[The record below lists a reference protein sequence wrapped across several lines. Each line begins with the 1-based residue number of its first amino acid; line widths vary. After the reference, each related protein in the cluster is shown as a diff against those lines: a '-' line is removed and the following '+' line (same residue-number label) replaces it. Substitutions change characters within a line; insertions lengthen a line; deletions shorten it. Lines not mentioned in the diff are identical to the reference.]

1 MSLQQKLR
9 GILFKINPYFA
20 ARIINHL
27 EYVNL
32 QNANKLKYKGFSM
45 NEIKKIKVV
54 MVASKLDITGVSTVI
69 MNYCNN
75 IDKDKFSISI
85 IAGKPVTDSYL
96 NIAKESNVDV
106 IELPNKRDNLFK
118 YYLCLFKELKQGKY
132 DIVHV
137 HGNSAIMSLELMVAK
152 MAGIKCR
159 IAHSHNSTC
168 SNLKLHKIL
177 YSFFNRLYMKGFACS
192 TIAGDWL
199 YKNKNYEVLENGF
212 VTSDF
217 CFSEDL
223 RNKIRKQ
230 LNCENKF
237 VIGHIGRFNDQKN
250 QEFLLEIFKSIGL
263 KRKNAVLLLVGAGP
277 KYEEIKMKIDEHP
290 FKNRIIMYGETEN
303 PAEIYNAMD
312 IFILPSLY
320 EGLPV
325 VGIEA
330 QANGLRCIFSDNI
343 TDETKLYEKTLF
355 LPIES
360 PEVWSNTIIKC
371 INDCSHNIDDYTL
384 LHEKYDISKLS
395 DSLYKKYV
403 ELLKEKDN

>member
-1 MSLQQKLR
+1 
-9 GILFKINPYFA
+9 
-20 ARIINHL
+20 
-27 EYVNL
+27 
-32 QNANKLKYKGFSM
+32 M

-137 HGNSAIMSLELMVAK
+137 HGNSALMSLELMVAK

-312 IFILPSLY
+312 IFVMPSKF
-320 EGLPV
+320 EGL
-325 VGIEA
+325 GIVALEA
-330 QANGLRCIFSDNI
+330 QINGLNCVVSDRLPKDI
-343 TDETKLYEKTLF
+343 ILGDRVTF
-355 LPIES
+355 LSLDNMNEWEEEID
-360 PEVWSNTIIKC
+360 K
-371 INDCSHNIDDYTL
+371 HNIDENDRKNFYKNNIKL
-384 LHEKYDISKLS
+384 IEKYDIKYGVKKLEKIYS
-395 DSLYKKYV
+395 Q
-403 ELLKEKDN
+403 LLNKR